1 MKSPFRDLTP
11 QILRVQGDKVI
22 ARDHIRGDDVD
33 TYWAILSVTNNPESA
48 SLLTR
53 AGILPSEVTSS
64 SSWSKST
71 LEAMAALRSL

>member
-1 MKSPFRDLTP
+1 MKSLFRDLNP

-22 ARDHIRGDDVD
+22 ARDHIRDEDVD
-33 TYWAILSVTNNPESA
+33 AYWSIIAITNNPESA
-48 SLLTR
+48 SLLVR

-71 LEAMAALRSL
+71 LEAMAALRGL